1 MDSYTETRTIQQLM
15 QQMRDDVISPRPEFQ
30 RKLVWSNQ
38 HKSAFI
44 DSVLNKY
51 PLPEI
56 FLTELQVDL
65 ESGMKA
71 EMLVDGQQRL
81 STLFEYVTNN
91 LDLKLSGNI
100 PRFCDLTDN
109 EKREFLNHQIV
120 VRMLQTE
127 NFESI
132 REIFT
137 RINSTKYAL
146 NAMEIN
152 HARYDGVLKNFAQKI
167 SENSFFEYHRIFSPS
182 DIRRMNDLRY
192 TLELLITMMTGYF
205 NRDEKVEDFLSM
217 YNDEFPKESE
227 LENRLHNVFN
237 LIETCKFPHE
247 SRIWKKADFFTAV
260 IELDR
265 AININFIQLNS
276 MHLSKTLNEF
286 YSKVDS
292 EDKEGDVKDYYL
304 ASLQGTTS
312 RSNRNKRAM
321 IIRKVIGLQGN

>member
-1 MDSYTETRTIQQLM
+1 MESYTQTRTIQQLM

-65 ESGMKA
+65 ESGMRA

-91 LDLKLSGNI
+91 LDLKLSGNT
-100 PRFCDLTDN
+100 PNFRDLTDDV
-109 EKREFLNHQIV
+109 KRDFLNHQIV

-127 NFESI
+127 SFESI

-217 YNDEFPKESE
+217 YNDEFPKESD
-227 LENRLHNVFN
+227 LESRLHNVFH
-237 LIETCKFPHE
+237 LIDSCEFPYE

-265 AININFIQLNS
+265 VINIRGC
-276 MHLSKTLNEF
+276 HLDSFYLSNILNEF
-286 YSKVDS
+286 YSKVDT
-292 EDKEGDVKDYYL
+292 EDKEGVVKDYYL

-321 IIRKVIGLQGN
+321 IFREVIGVQGN

>member
-1 MDSYTETRTIQQLM
+1 MESYTQTRTIQLLM
-15 QQMRDDVISPRPEFQ
+15 QQIRDDIISPRPEFQ

-44 DSVLNKY
+44 DSVLNGY

-56 FLTELQVDL
+56 FLTEIQVDIATG
-65 ESGMKA
+65 ERA

-81 STLFEYVTNN
+81 TTLFEYVTNN
-91 LDLKLSGNI
+91 KDLKLTSGM
-100 PRFCDLTDN
+100 PHFSDLDH
-109 EKREFLNHQIV
+109 EKKKNFLNQEIV
-120 VRMLQTE
+120 VRMLKTADFD
-127 NFESI
+127 NI

-152 HARYDGVLKNFAQKI
+152 HARYDGVLKRFAQKTAE
-167 SENSFFEYHRIFSPS
+167 SSFFERHYIFNSS

-192 TLELLITMMTGYF
+192 TLELLITMMSGYF
-205 NRDEKVEDFLSM
+205 NRDEKIEDFLIK
-217 YNDEFPKESE
+217 YNDDFGRESE
-227 LENRLHNVFN
+227 LESRLDSVFEF
-237 LIETCKFPHE
+237 IEKCQFPNE

-265 AININFIQLNS
+265 AMNIQNHSLEYYSISKKLNR
-276 MHLSKTLNEF
+276 F
-286 YSKVDS
+286 YSEVDS
-292 EDKEGDVKDYYL
+292 EERDGFVKDYYL

-312 RSNRNKRAM
+312 RTSRNKRA
-321 IIRKVIGLQGN
+321 KVFRDLLSLQDN

>member
-1 MDSYTETRTIQQLM
+1 MDSYTQTRTIQKLM

-65 ESGMKA
+65 ESGMRA

-91 LDLKLSGNI
+91 LDLKLSGNT
-100 PRFCDLTDN
+100 PSFRDLTDQ
-109 EKREFLNHQIV
+109 EKRDFLNHQIV
-120 VRMLQTE
+120 VRMLKTD

-167 SENSFFEYHRIFSPS
+167 SENHFFEYHRIFSPS

-217 YNDEFPKESE
+217 YNDEFLKEDE
-227 LENRLHNVFN
+227 LESRLHNVFH
-237 LIETCKFPHE
+237 LIDSCEFSYD

-265 AININFIQLNS
+265 AININGGHLDSI
-276 MHLSKTLNEF
+276 HLSNMLNEF
-286 YSKVDS
+286 YSEVDA
-292 EDKEGDVKDYYL
+292 EDKEGLVKDYYL

-321 IIRKVIGLQGN
+321 IFKEIISFQGN

>member
-1 MDSYTETRTIQQLM
+1 MDSYTQTRTIQQLM
-15 QQMRDDVISPRPEFQ
+15 QQMRDDLISPRPEFQ

-65 ESGMKA
+65 ESGKRA

-81 STLFEYVTNN
+81 STLYEYVTNN
-91 LDLKLSGNI
+91 LDLKLSVNT
-100 PRFCDLTDN
+100 PNFRDLTDD
-109 EKREFLNHQIV
+109 EKRDFLNHQIV
-120 VRMLQTE
+120 VRMLKTE
-127 NFESI
+127 SFESI

-167 SENSFFEYHRIFSPS
+167 SENSFFEHHRIFSLS

-192 TLELLITMMTGYF
+192 TLELLITMMAGYF
-205 NRDEKVEDFLSM
+205 NRDEKIEEFLNM
-217 YNDEFPKESE
+217 YNDEFPKENE
-227 LENRLHNVFN
+227 LEERLHNVFY
-237 LIETCKFPHE
+237 LIDSCDFQNEC
-247 SRIWKKADFFTAV
+247 RIWKKADFFTAV

-265 AININFIQLNS
+265 FTNINGSHLDSFY
-276 MHLSKTLNEF
+276 LSKNLSKF
-286 YSKVDS
+286 YSEVDS
-292 EDKEGDVKDYYL
+292 EYKEGIVKDYYL

-321 IIRKVIGLQGN
+321 IFREILGL

>member
-1 MDSYTETRTIQQLM
+1 MDSYTQTRTIQQLM

-65 ESGMKA
+65 QSGMRA

-91 LDLKLSGNI
+91 LDLKLSSST
-100 PRFCDLTDN
+100 PSFRELSDSQ
-109 EKREFLNHQIV
+109 KRDFLNHQIV
-120 VRMLQTE
+120 VRMLQTD

-167 SENSFFEYHRIFSPS
+167 SENRFFEHHRIFSPS

-217 YNDEFPKESE
+217 YNDEFSKESE
-227 LENRLHNVFN
+227 LESRLHNVFQ
-237 LIETCKFPHE
+237 LIDICDFPDE

-265 AININFIQLNS
+265 AININHNHLDSIQLS
-276 MHLSKTLNEF
+276 SALNDF
-286 YSKVDS
+286 YAKVDA
-292 EDKEGDVKDYYL
+292 ENKEGAIKDYYL

-312 RSNRNKRAM
+312 RSNRNKRAT
-321 IIRKVIGLQGN
+321 IFREIIGLKGN

>member
-1 MDSYTETRTIQQLM
+1 MDSYTQTRTIQQLM
-15 QQMRDDVISPRPEFQ
+15 QEIRDEVISPRPEFQ

-56 FLTELQVDL
+56 FLTELQVDAN
-65 ESGMKA
+65 SGMRA

-81 STLFEYVTNN
+81 STLYEYVTNN
-91 LDLKLSGNI
+91 IDLKLSESI
-100 PRFCDLTDN
+100 PKFCELSEV
-109 EKREFLNHQIV
+109 EKRDFLNHQIV
-120 VRMLQTE
+120 VRMLKTE
-127 NFESI
+127 DFDSI

-152 HARYDGVLKNFAQKI
+152 HARYDGALKNFAQKI
-167 SENSFFEYHRIFSPS
+167 SEGDFFECHRIFSPT

-217 YNDEFPKESE
+217 YNDEFPKEIE
-227 LENRLHNVFN
+227 LESRLTKVFS
-237 LIETCKFPHE
+237 LIDRCDFPFE
-247 SRIWKKADFFTAV
+247 CRIWKKADFFTVV

-265 AININFIQLNS
+265 AVNLNDHSLHSEQLS
-276 MHLSKTLNEF
+276 GKLKKF
-286 YSKVDS
+286 YSEVDS
-292 EDKEGDVKDYYL
+292 EYKEGVVKDYYL

-321 IIRKVIGLQGN
+321 ILRDLIGIQSN